1 MGEVVIPM
9 SKATKPYPSLNN
21 VEALYQTKKQSSAN
35 SLEQSLISQQSLPLG
50 VIELNPSQPRRY
62 FDSEKLSQLVSSIQS
77 LGVIEPI
84 LVRPKTEGRYE
95 LVAGERRYRAA
106 TDAGLTEVPVLI
118 RNLSDQQALEIAL
131 VENLQREDL
140 NPVEETEGILQLLAM
155 SLDISR
161 EAVIALLNQKSY
173 MDRQNSE
180 ITDTGIRSQWEQV
193 KDIFG
198 IIGKLTPESFRVNR
212 LPLLNL
218 PVEVLDAIREGLV
231 EYSKARLI
239 ARIKDENTRSNLLSE
254 TITHNLTREEIQS
267 RILEIRS
274 LAEKETITE
283 EGELKEKL
291 NNIVRRMKK
300 VNLSSSQRTKAIKL
314 LTQMESLLN
323 SIEK

>member
-1 MGEVVIPM
+1 M